1 MRKVL
6 KWNMVVFLFIVSAI
20 VSIIAANRLAA
31 HTDIISKETRIGG
44 MAAGMLLLA
53 VATSLPELT
62 ASVSAAVIG
71 NAAIVVGNGLGS
83 ILFNMFALFVLDLHF
98 RQKRLFLKVDNNHT
112 HTGVISLVLCTM
124 AGLFLLID
132 IEEQFLNVSWMSLV
146 MILTYFVGS
155 WLVSKKE
162 KAEKSPSKGTGEA
175 EQRKSI
181 RSTILWFAFFAML
194 IFISGSA
201 LSFTGD
207 QIARTTGISAT
218 AVGSVLIALTTSLP
232 DGVSVYTALKLGNP
246 NLAVGAIL
254 GSNMF
259 NVFVIPLSDFF
270 YEEGS
275 IWSHAGDQ
283 NILIAGVGFFLTAIV
298 MLVLTRKTAKSNFT
312 YILPSLIAVLAYL
325 AIVGVVMF
333 S

>member
-1 MRKVL
+1 
-6 KWNMVVFLFIVSAI
+6 MVIFLFIVSAI

-31 HTDIISKETRIGG
+31 YTDIISKETRIGG

-62 ASVSAAVIG
+62 ASISAAVIG

-83 ILFNMFALFVLDLHF
+83 ILFNMFALFILDLHF
-98 RQKRLFLKVDNNHT
+98 RREKLFLEVDNSHT
-112 HTGVISLVLCTM
+112 YTGVISLVLCTM

-132 IEEQFLNVSWMSLV
+132 IKEQFLNVSCMSII
-146 MILTYFVGS
+146 MILSYFLGA
-155 WLVSKKE
+155 WLVSQKE
-162 KAEKSPSKGTGEA
+162 KAEKSPSENIGGA
-175 EQRKSI
+175 EPRKPI
-181 RSTILWFAFFAML
+181 QSTVLWFVVFAVV

-201 LSFTGD
+201 LSITGD

-218 AVGSVLIALTTSLP
+218 AVGGVLIALTTSLP
-232 DGVSVYTALKLGNP
+232 DGVSVYTALKLKNP

-270 YEEGS
+270 YTEGS

-283 NILIAGVGFFLTAIV
+283 NILIAMVGFFLTVIV
-298 MLVLTRKTAKSNFT
+298 MIVLTRKTTKNNFT
-312 YILPSLIAVLAYL
+312 YILPSVVAVLTYL
-325 AIVGVVMF
+325 AIIGIVIF
-333 S
+333 N

>member
-1 MRKVL
+1 MAVL
-6 KWNMVVFLFIVSAI
+6 IFIASAV

-31 HTDIISKETRIGG
+31 YTDIISKETRIGG

-83 ILFNMFALFVLDLHF
+83 ILFNMFALFVLDLYF
-98 RQKRLFLKVDNNHT
+98 RRKRLFLEVHNNHVY
-112 HTGVISLVLCTM
+112 TGVISLVLCTM
-124 AGLFLLID
+124 AGIFLLID
-132 IEEQFLNVSWMSLV
+132 VEAQFLSISWMSVLMV
-146 MILTYFVGS
+146 LTYFGGI
-155 WLVSKKE
+155 WLVAKKD
-162 KAEKSPSKGTGEA
+162 KADKVPTEGDKKMGR
-175 EQRKSI
+175 QKSI
-181 RSTILWFAFFAML
+181 KSTIFWFVFFAVIIL
-194 IFISGSA
+194 ISGSG
-201 LSFTGD
+201 LSIAGD

-232 DGVSVYTALKLGNP
+232 DGVSVYTALKLGNA
-246 NLAVGAIL
+246 NLAVGTIL

-259 NVFVIPLSDFF
+259 NVFVIPLSDIF
-270 YEEGS
+270 YTEGS

-283 NILIAGVGFFLTAIV
+283 NILIAIAGFFLTVIV
-298 MLVLTRKTAKSNFT
+298 MIVLTRKTAKNNFT
-312 YILPSLIAVLAYL
+312 YALPSLVAVVTYL
-325 AIVGVVMF
+325 SIIGVVLF